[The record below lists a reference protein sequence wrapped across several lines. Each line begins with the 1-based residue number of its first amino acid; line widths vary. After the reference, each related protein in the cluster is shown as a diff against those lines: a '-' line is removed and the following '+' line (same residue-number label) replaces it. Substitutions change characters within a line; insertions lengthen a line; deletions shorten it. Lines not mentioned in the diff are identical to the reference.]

1 MKLLRIRQLTIEGKI
16 LTFNISSKSKVV
28 HLALVKYVPL
38 STIVQLEKIEK
49 QFIWKNGNPKLKHT
63 TLCNEYE
70 KEGPKMYIF
79 SKITSP

>member
-38 STIVQLEKIEK
+38 STIVQLEKIKK

-70 KEGPKMYIF
+70 KEGPKTYIF

>member
-38 STIVQLEKIEK
+38 STIVQLEKIKK

-70 KEGPKMYIF
+70 KEGPEMYIF

>member
-1 MKLLRIRQLTIEGKI
+1 MKLLRIRQLTIESKS

-38 STIVQLEKIEK
+38 STIVQLEKIKK

-70 KEGPKMYIF
+70 KEGPEMYVF